1 MERKTEDTENEA
13 QRKKKILKRYD
24 KTVSVSDRIDKM
36 KRLLERRRTM
46 KIVVC
51 IKQVPGTSQ
60 VEIDPE
66 TGVLKRDGAA
76 AKINPYDLYA
86 LETAMRLKER
96 CGGTV
101 TAVTMG
107 PPQAEAMMKE
117 AYMMGVDQAYV
128 FTDRT
133 FAGADVL
140 ATSYTLAQ
148 GITSICDYDIIICGK
163 QTTDGDTAQVGPA
176 MAEYLGIPCAAW
188 VGEIADV
195 NEDAVTVGQDFVNVR
210 QLAKMKLPCLITVEK
225 DIYTPRLPS
234 YRLKAATKDRKV
246 EMITFADF
254 KDQDVTHYGLKGSA
268 TSVERI
274 FPPES
279 HDGQIFMK
287 GSAEQAAG
295 ELADI
300 FAERKY
306 I

>member
-1 MERKTEDTENEA
+1 
-13 QRKKKILKRYD
+13 
-24 KTVSVSDRIDKM
+24 
-36 KRLLERRRTM
+36 M

-51 IKQVPGTSQ
+51 MKQVPGTSQ
-60 VEIDPE
+60 VEIDEE

-86 LETAMRLKER
+86 VETAMRLKEI

-107 PPQAEAMMKE
+107 PPQAEVMMKE
-117 AYMMGVDQAYV
+117 AYMMGVDEAYI

-148 GITSICDYDIIICGK
+148 GIASICDYDIIICGR

-176 MAEYLGIPCAAW
+176 MAEYLGIPYAAW
-188 VGEIADV
+188 VGEIP
-195 NEDAVTVGQDFVNVR
+195 AVDEESITVGQNFVNVK
-210 QLAKMKLPCLITVEK
+210 QLAKLKLPCLITVEK

-246 EMITFADF
+246 NMVTFAEF
-254 KDQDVTHYGLKGSA
+254 EDQDASHYGLKGSA

-279 HDGQIFMK
+279 HDGQVFLE
-287 GSAEQAAG
+287 GTEEALAAQLT
-295 ELADI
+295 EL
-300 FAERKY
+300 FVERKY

>member
-1 MERKTEDTENEA
+1 
-13 QRKKKILKRYD
+13 
-24 KTVSVSDRIDKM
+24 
-36 KRLLERRRTM
+36 M

-60 VEIDPE
+60 VEIDE
-66 TGVLKRDGAA
+66 TTGVLKRDGAA

-86 LETAMRLKER
+86 IETALRLREQ

-117 AYMMGVDQAYV
+117 AYMMGVDETVV
-128 FTDRT
+128 FSDRV

-148 GITSICDYDIIICGK
+148 GILAVCPDYDLIVCGK

-176 MAEYLGIPCAAW
+176 MSEYLGIACAAW
-188 VGEIADV
+188 VNDISDIQEKSI
-195 NEDAVTVGQDFVNVR
+195 TVSQNFVNV
-210 QLAKMKLPCLITVEK
+210 QQITEIKLPCLITVEK

-234 YRLKAATKDRKV
+234 YRLKQLTADKQVK
-246 EMITFADF
+246 IIPFAEF
-254 KDQDVTHYGLKGSA
+254 MDQDQTHYGLKGSA

-279 HDGQIFMK
+279 HDGQVFLE
-287 GSAEQAAG
+287 GSEEEIAK
-295 ELADI
+295 ELLVL
-300 FAERKY
+300 FQERKY
-306 I
+306 VEN

>member
-1 MERKTEDTENEA
+1 
-13 QRKKKILKRYD
+13 
-24 KTVSVSDRIDKM
+24 
-36 KRLLERRRTM
+36 M

-60 VEIDPE
+60 VEIDE
-66 TGVLKRDGAA
+66 TTGVLKRDGAP

-86 LETAMRLKER
+86 IETAMRLKEE
-96 CGGTV
+96 CKGTV

-107 PPQAEAMMKE
+107 PPQAEAMMRE
-117 AYMMGVDQAYV
+117 AYMMGVDRACV
-128 FTDRT
+128 FTDRV

-140 ATSYTLAQ
+140 ATAYTLAQ
-148 GITSICDYDIIICGK
+148 GIQAICDFDVIICGK

-176 MAEYLGIPCAAW
+176 MAEYLHIPCAAW
-188 VGEIADV
+188 VSDIADA
-195 NEDAVTVGQDFVNVR
+195 DDTAITVGQNFVNIR

-234 YRLKAATKDRKV
+234 YRLKEAAKDAEV
-246 EMITFADF
+246 EMISFADF
-254 KDQDVTHYGLKGSA
+254 KDQDCTHYGLKGSA

-279 HDGQIFMK
+279 HSGQLYLN
-287 GSAEQAAG
+287 GSERGIAEK
-295 ELADI
+295 LADY
-300 FAERKY
+300 FVERKY

>member
-1 MERKTEDTENEA
+1 
-13 QRKKKILKRYD
+13 
-24 KTVSVSDRIDKM
+24 
-36 KRLLERRRTM
+36 M

-51 IKQVPGTSQ
+51 IKQVPGSSQ
-60 VEIDPE
+60 VEIDEE

-86 LETAMRLKER
+86 VETAMRLKEK

-107 PPQAEAMMKE
+107 PPQAETMMKE
-117 AYMMGVDQAYV
+117 AYMMGVDTAYV

-148 GITSICDYDIIICGK
+148 GITSICDYDIIICGR

-176 MAEYLGIPCAAW
+176 MAEYLGIPYAAW
-188 VGEIADV
+188 VGEISEID
-195 NEDAVTVGQDFVNVR
+195 EESITVGQNFVNVK
-210 QLAKMKLPCLITVEK
+210 QLAKMKFPCLITVEK

-234 YRLKAATKDRKV
+234 YRLKAAAKDRKV
-246 EMITFADF
+246 KMVTFAEF
-254 KDQDVTHYGLKGSA
+254 KDQDAAHYGLKGSA

-274 FPPES
+274 FPPKS
-279 HDGQIFMK
+279 HDGQVFLN
-287 GSAEQAAG
+287 GTEAETAEQ
-295 ELADI
+295 LADLFI
-300 FAERKY
+300 ERKY